1 MTCRDQLAQL
11 RRHADE
17 FAERH
22 TNVVTITFGPASRM
36 QAWLRETRSPFVL
49 LLDGQRT
56 AYRDY
61 SVRRSLSSLSIAAV
75 RRGRELAR
83 QGQPVTYL
91 QGDPLQL
98 GGTFIVDASGIVR
111 LAHRSSTP
119 IDYPSVEELL
129 TVLGGLP
136 VPAESR
142 PRRD

>member
-17 FAERH
+17 FAKRH

-36 QAWLRETRSPFVL
+36 QAWLRETQSPFVL
-49 LLDGQRT
+49 LLDRQRV

-75 RRGRELAR
+75 RRGRDLAKR
-83 QGQPVTYL
+83 GQPVTYL

-98 GGTFIVDASGIVR
+98 GGTFVVEHSGIVR
-111 LAHRSSTP
+111 LAHRSASP
-119 IDYPSVEELL
+119 VDYPPVEELL
-129 TVLGGLP
+129 AVLDGLP
-136 VPAESR
+136 VPTEG
-142 PRRD
+142 